1 MPQKEKKKKKKNQRE
16 KYQMN
21 IDLNKRL
28 KQHQEN
34 YYPAKKI
41 EK

>member
-1 MPQKEKKKKKKNQRE
+1 
-16 KYQMN
+16 MN

-41 EK
+41 EKQKYYFFA